1 MEMKMEGWPQMAPFI
16 ADNIGLVSCLAVASD
31 VMVSVMGL
39 LKMAAW
45 TEHGMSSKMSRY
57 IDRFGKM
64 GIDREGLD
72 TYARSYRDESR
83 HALMSWVACLAVSMA
98 AGLVPWA
105 FSAGTAILLS
115 SIPAVAVSIRCIV
128 MAVRDVADV
137 RDVLVDTGLGTPTA

>member
-1 MEMKMEGWPQMAPFI
+1 MVPFI
-16 ADNIGLVSCLAVASD
+16 TENINLVSCLAMTSEA
-31 VMVSVMGL
+31 MIAILGL
-39 LKMAAW
+39 LKMAVW
-45 TEHGMSSKMSRY
+45 TEHGMSSKMARY

-64 GIDREGLD
+64 GVGDDGLE

-83 HALMSWVACLAVSMA
+83 HALVCWIVCLAVSMV

-105 FSAGTAILLS
+105 FGAGTAVLLLS
-115 SIPAVAVSIRCIV
+115 VPAVAVSIRCIV

>member
-1 MEMKMEGWPQMAPFI
+1 MAPFI

-45 TEHGMSSKMSRY
+45 TEHGMSSKMTRY
-57 IDRFGKM
+57 IDRFSRM

-83 HALMSWVACLAVSMA
+83 HALMCWIVCLVVSMA

-105 FSAGTAILLS
+105 FGAGTAVFLS

-137 RDVLVDTGLGTPTA
+137 QDVLAATGLDIPEA